1 MATDG
6 STRRSESEIGGEILG
21 LNHEKNRGTVPY
33 VWPYLVGY
41 SLNLGLKNRPKI
53 YGRYLQFRIL
63 KFPLIWEY

>member
-41 SLNLGLKNRPKI
+41 SLKFRPEK
-53 YGRYLQFRIL
+53 
-63 KFPLIWEY
+63 